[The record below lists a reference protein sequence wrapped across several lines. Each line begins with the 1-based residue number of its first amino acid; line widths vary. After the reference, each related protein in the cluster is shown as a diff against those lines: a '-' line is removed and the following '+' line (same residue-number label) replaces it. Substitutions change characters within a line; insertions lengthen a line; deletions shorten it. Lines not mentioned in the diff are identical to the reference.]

1 MIMSIDIAE
10 PSLQILM
17 VVLFHD
23 QAFKQCRDFFGTQV
37 GCFATL
43 NIHGSGRIE
52 LIGRTI
58 GSKHQKR
65 FCALEKIPE
74 VGKVI
79 EFLFVIQ
86 QHNA

>member
-1 MIMSIDIAE
+1 MIMSINIAE

-23 QAFKQCRDFFGTQV
+23 QAFIKQCRDFCVV